1 MPPVNTS
8 ARLTFSPATASQFEP
23 LHSNRPGAPF
33 KGTRAHMRRHRY
45 SSGEREYDGA
55 KWTKIMAA
63 LHMRIVLDFGIQ
75 GFKTHRNNNAAS
87 TCLSKKKMERS
98 TFTLRLIEALS
109 QGLSTFTHVGGRF
122 EHDSSFDGLQR
133 ISEILLRQA

>member
-8 ARLTFSPATASQFEP
+8 AGLTFSPATASQFEP

-75 GFKTHRNNNAAS
+75 GFKTHRNNNTAS
-87 TCLSKKKMERS
+87 TCLSEKEDGKIDFHVAFDRS
-98 TFTLRLIEALS
+98 VKPRS
-109 QGLSTFTHVGGRF
+109 VHVYSRW
-122 EHDSSFDGLQR
+122 R
-133 ISEILLRQA
+133 